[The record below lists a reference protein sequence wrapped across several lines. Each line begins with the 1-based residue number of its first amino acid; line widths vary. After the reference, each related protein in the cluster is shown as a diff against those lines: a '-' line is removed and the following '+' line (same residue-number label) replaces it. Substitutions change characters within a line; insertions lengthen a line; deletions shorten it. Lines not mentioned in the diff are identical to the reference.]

1 MSLRINYLKNE
12 SVSCCYNHYQ
22 IQICIPLYIMNSKFS
37 NDNLSVFGHLE
48 NPLNGLNKFKDIYI
62 KFKKT
67 EWVEIS

>member
-48 NPLNGLNKFKDIYI
+48 NPLNG
-62 KFKKT
+62 
-67 EWVEIS
+67 